1 MSDLPNRETW
11 FELRTL
17 FDEAKDLSAD
27 LQQAYLERHAAGKPE
42 LQRKLRDLLQAHRDS
57 ASLLD
62 RPLPDRLRGLGQERP
77 PEPAVLPEDLT
88 GAVLRDRYTV
98 LRLLRQGGS
107 SRIYL
112 ASDAQFE
119 DRKVVVKQ
127 ILPREGGGT
136 LSAAVFQAE
145 IAALSRLHHPGMTR
159 PLDSGLTGNG
169 DPFLVLDYIPG
180 PTLRELIDAG
190 PLPLSRALRL
200 LDQISGALME
210 AHSLGIIHLDLKPEN
225 IVIRGGTPAVEQAVL
240 LDFGIAQ
247 RLSGAGTN
255 EPRTLGGSPAYM
267 APEQLAGR
275 PTAAS
280 DQYALALIV
289 RELLGPA
296 SRRAEAVLRR
306 ALSPDPSARFASVPQ
321 FMDALHAAL
330 PGHAVRRAWVLRT
343 VIAALLLLLAL
354 LVSRMWF
361 TDGSLP
367 AR

>member
-1 MSDLPNRETW
+1 MPDSPNRESW

-17 FDEAKDLSAD
+17 FDEAKDLSAERQEEYLRQHAGGKPD
-27 LQQAYLERHAAGKPE
+27 LQQKV
-42 LQRKLRDLLQAHRDS
+42 RDLLRAHRDS

-62 RPLPDRLRGLGQERP
+62 RPLPDRLRGLDQGP
-77 PEPAVLPEDLT
+77 PLAATLPDDLT
-88 GAVLRDRYTV
+88 GVVLRDRYTV
-98 LRLLRQGGS
+98 QRLLRQGGS

-159 PLDSGLTGNG
+159 PLDSGLTLNG

-190 PLPLSRALRL
+190 PLPLARALRL
-200 LDQISGALME
+200 LDQIAGALIE

-225 IVIRGGTPAVEQAVL
+225 IVVRGGTPAVEQAVL

-247 RLSGAGTN
+247 RLSGAGAG

-296 SRRAEAVLRR
+296 TRRREAVLRR

-330 PGHAVRRAWVLRT
+330 PGAGGRRAWVLRS

-354 LVSRMWF
+354 LASRVWF